1 MDQEDPMDHQ
11 DQLVKMVSMEIEDR
25 LVNQENLVSREKLEA
40 LDSPD
45 LMVNLDT
52 KE

>member
-1 MDQEDPMDHQ
+1 MGHPV
-11 DQLVKMVSMEIEDR
+11 QLVKMASMETEDR
-25 LVNQENLVSREKLEA
+25 LANQENLVFREKLEA

-45 LMVNLDT
+45 LMDNLDT

>member
-1 MDQEDPMDHQ
+1 MDQGDLMDHQ

-25 LVNQENLVSREKLEA
+25 LVNQENLVFREKLEA
-40 LDSPD
+40 LGSPD
-45 LMVNLDT
+45 LMDNLDT